1 MTTCGALRTVL
12 SMVSLIRRTLTSYQH
27 TVPLVSAIVFMDR
40 ECYLTNYRL
49 AVSITPTTNDYFLQ
63 QVFNLHLRFVNCT
76 VTNKSVCVL
85 LPKLNL
91 EILLTSISS
100 QLRVKIQLSCL
111 SLDIRMSKFF
121 NNSEK
126 MATSTNCDSMI

>member
-12 SMVSLIRRTLTSYQH
+12 SMVSLIRRTLTPYQH

-40 ECYLTNYRL
+40 ERYLTNYRL
-49 AVSITPTTNDYFLQ
+49 AVSITPTTNDNFLQ
-63 QVFNLHLRFVNCT
+63 QMFNFHLRFVSCT

-85 LPKLNL
+85 LSKLNL
-91 EILLTSISS
+91 EILLISISS
-100 QLRVKIQLSCL
+100 QLRVKIKLRCL

-121 NNSEK
+121 NISENHFK
-126 MATSTNCDSMI
+126 PALTAIA